1 MCILI
6 IKQPGKAFPTVG
18 NIARACTNNPDGF
31 SMAWS
36 TAADLTGTPGEISTF
51 RTMDRARFIEKYAE
65 LVTTLPPSTAMII
78 HARIAT
84 HGSVKLRNCHCFT
97 MRTTPGAGA
106 PDMAFAHNGILQL
119 QARADLTDSET
130 FFRDIFT
137 PAYKSGGWNAA
148 ERAISAIIGSSK
160 FAFLEPGAQVRHFGA
175 FITDSADGNFYSNS
189 SYREPRAFVR
199 SSAPGWSATPTTTT
213 ANARRWSPFESPR
226 L

>member
-1 MCILI
+1 
-6 IKQPGKAFPTVG
+6 
-18 NIARACTNNPDGF
+18 
-31 SMAWS
+31 
-36 TAADLTGTPGEISTF
+36 
-51 RTMDRARFIEKYAE
+51 
-65 LVTTLPPSTAMII
+65 
-78 HARIAT
+78 
-84 HGSVKLRNCHCFT
+84 
-97 MRTTPGAGA
+97 
-106 PDMAFAHNGILQL
+106 MAFAHNGILQI

-175 FITDSADGNFYSNS
+175 FITDSADGNLYSNT
-189 SYREPRAFVR
+189 SYREPRAYVR
-199 SSAPGWSATPTTTT
+199 SAPGWSATPTTTT